1 MQTTLVLLKP
11 DTIERWLIWNVIS
24 RIENKWLKIS
34 GMKMIQLD
42 NEIINEHYS
51 HIADKPFFPKIEKYM
66 QRTPIIAIAVTGIN
80 AVATVRKLIWA
91 TNPVDALPGTIRWD
105 LALTVDANIVHAS
118 DSPEAAEVELQR
130 FFKGEWLFDYNRVID
145 SII

>member
-1 MQTTLVLLKP
+1 
-11 DTIERWLIWNVIS
+11 
-24 RIENKWLKIS
+24 
-34 GMKMIQLD
+34 
-42 NEIINEHYS
+42 
-51 HIADKPFFPKIEKYM
+51 M

-118 DSPEAAEVELQR
+118 DSPETAEVELQR
-130 FFKGEWLFDYNRVID
+130 FFKGEWLFNYNRVID

>member
-24 RIENKWLKIS
+24 RIEKKWLKIS

-51 HIADKPFFPKIEKYM
+51 HIADKPFFPKIEK
-66 QRTPIIAIAVTGIN
+66 N
-80 AVATVRKLIWA
+80 LI
-91 TNPVDALPGTIRWD
+91 L
-105 LALTVDANIVHAS
+105 
-118 DSPEAAEVELQR
+118 
-130 FFKGEWLFDYNRVID
+130 
-145 SII
+145 

>member
-24 RIENKWLKIS
+24 RIEKKWLKIS

-51 HIADKPFFPKIEKYM
+51 HIADKPFFKEP
-66 QRTPIIAIAVTGIN
+66 Q
-80 AVATVRKLIWA
+80 L
-91 TNPVDALPGTIRWD
+91 
-105 LALTVDANIVHAS
+105 
-118 DSPEAAEVELQR
+118 
-130 FFKGEWLFDYNRVID
+130 
-145 SII
+145 

>member
-24 RIENKWLKIS
+24 RIEKKWLKIS

-80 AVATVRKLIWA
+80 AV
-91 TNPVDALPGTIRWD
+91 DALPGTIRWD

-118 DSPEAAEVELQR
+118 DSQEAAEVELQR

>member
-42 NEIINEHYS
+42 NERINEH
-51 HIADKPFFPKIEKYM
+51 
-66 QRTPIIAIAVTGIN
+66 
-80 AVATVRKLIWA
+80 
-91 TNPVDALPGTIRWD
+91 
-105 LALTVDANIVHAS
+105 
-118 DSPEAAEVELQR
+118 
-130 FFKGEWLFDYNRVID
+130 
-145 SII
+145 